1 MDAITAKQRSIC
13 IELENLQDRAMRAGL
28 PITTRAIEAAKN
40 CWGWEVSGDL
50 TNAAALVCRST
61 PANPRLAH
69 NGAVI
74 APSFGF
80 YQQRH

>member
-50 TNAAALVCRST
+50 TNAAALVVPKYTGKPTSRT
-61 PANPRLAH
+61 
-69 NGAVI
+69 
-74 APSFGF
+74 
-80 YQQRH
+80 